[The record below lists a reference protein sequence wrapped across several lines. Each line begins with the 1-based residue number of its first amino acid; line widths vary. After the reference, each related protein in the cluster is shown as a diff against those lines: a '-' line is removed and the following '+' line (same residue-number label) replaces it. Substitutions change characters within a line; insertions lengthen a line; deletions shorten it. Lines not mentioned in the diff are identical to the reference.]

1 MRPPGM
7 AIRIWGIKANYA
19 QWRAPELKKSINS
32 RYALYIYKEVE
43 TKLINTFSISHARL
57 LLAVRGGVAAFGGVD
72 GVPYSIR
79 ALHRGRGGAA
89 AFRHLSAEI
98 DLATRRT
105 PAEYNPSDRRC
116 AAGREAF
123 PDEPMR
129 RGRRRRAG

>member
-72 GVPYSIR
+72 GAPFPTR
-79 ALHRGRGGAA
+79 DLH
-89 AFRHLSAEI
+89 
-98 DLATRRT
+98 
-105 PAEYNPSDRRC
+105 
-116 AAGREAF
+116 
-123 PDEPMR
+123 
-129 RGRRRRAG
+129 RRRREAAASRQLITEID